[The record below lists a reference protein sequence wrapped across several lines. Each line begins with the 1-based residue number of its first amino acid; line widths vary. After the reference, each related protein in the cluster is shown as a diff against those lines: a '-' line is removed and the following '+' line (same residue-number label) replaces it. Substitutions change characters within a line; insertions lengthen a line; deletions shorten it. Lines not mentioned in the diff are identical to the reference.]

1 MSLLE
6 DALALVAS
14 GFPVFPALQS
24 KKPATP
30 HGFKDASLDPDTV
43 RALFSNGAPF
53 LAVPTGE
60 VSGFDVL
67 DIDPAKGGM
76 DWEHIA
82 RLPNTRIHKTLRGGF
97 HYLFIHAPGV
107 RNSASALADGIDIRG
122 EGGYIIHPPS
132 PGYEVIDQSEI
143 AHWPNWLL
151 ALVLARD
158 PPEPRKTNGHAPA
171 PISSKRLD
179 AFTQA
184 LQRRV
189 AASPPGGKHYQLRN
203 AALSLGGIMDQAG
216 ITEADALKRLLDALP
231 AGVEDWNNAERTAR
245 WGLARGREK
254 PIELDDRPYQGNGA
268 KPFGI
273 GHASNAQSAS
283 EADSTSEKG
292 HASQE
297 TPSTDLP
304 LVYFPDI
311 QPNLDAADF
320 VEGLLIEGAM
330 SVIYGE
336 SNSGKTFFATDL
348 AFHIATGREWCGRA
362 VERSAVIYCALE
374 GRHGIFNRIAALRAH
389 HGIQEADL
397 AVIPSSINLLDPSAD
412 VDRLIRAIKA
422 AAAHLNRPVRWV
434 VVDTLS
440 RALAG
445 GNENAPDDMGALV
458 INTDRIRQET
468 GAHVCF
474 VHHSGKDTA
483 KGARGHSLLRAATD
497 TEIEV
502 TDDEGNRN
510 ARVTKQRELECT
522 GDFQFQLQVVE
533 LGANRRDKQVS
544 SCVVVHGEPG
554 ADQPKRKPRFV
565 GHTKRAFEI
574 LTNLLAKEGK
584 SGYAGAPPDALSVP
598 DEWWRERFYAD
609 AMPGDSQDTKKRAF
623 RRAADTLMDC
633 KSVAMAEGRVWMP
646 YGGNE

>member
-1 MSLLE
+1 MSLLD
-6 DALALVAS
+6 DALTLAS
-14 GFPVFPALQS
+14 SGYPVFPCLPT
-24 KKPATP
+24 KRPATA
-30 HGFKDASLDPDTV
+30 HGFKDATRDAATITV
-43 RALFSNGAPF
+43 LFAETAGTL

-60 VSGFDVL
+60 ASGFDVL
-67 DIDPAKGGM
+67 DIDPRHGGL

-82 RLPNTRIHKTLRGGF
+82 RLPNTHTTRTLNGGF
-97 HYLFIHAPGV
+97 HYRFLHAPGV
-107 RNSASALADGIDIRG
+107 RNSASLIAEGIDIRG
-122 EGGYIIHPPS
+122 DGGYVIAAPS
-132 PGYEVIDQSEI
+132 PGYEVVDHTE
-143 AHWPNWLL
+143 AVHWPNWLL

-158 PPEPRKTNGHAPA
+158 PPERPKTNGHAPA
-171 PISSKRLD
+171 PISSARLNG
-179 AFTQA
+179 FVSSLQA
-184 LQRRV
+184 RV
-189 AASPPGGKHYQLRN
+189 RAAPEGGKHYQLRN

-216 ITEADALKRLLDALP
+216 ITEADALQRLLSALP
-231 AGVEDWNNAERTAR
+231 EGVADWANAEKTAR
-245 WGLARGREK
+245 WGLSRGRER
-254 PIELDDRPYQGNGA
+254 PIELEDRPLNGKPA
-268 KPFGI
+268 PFGVQAPNPSSQPI
-273 GHASNAQSAS
+273 NPSSDTSDAAETSAS
-283 EADSTSEKG
+283 D
-292 HASQE
+292 
-297 TPSTDLP
+297 DLP

-389 HGIQEADL
+389 HGPTEADL
-397 AVIPSSINLLDPSAD
+397 AVIPSSINLLDPDAD
-412 VDRLIRAIKA
+412 VGRLIRAIKA
-422 AAAHLNRPVRWV
+422 AAAYLKLPVRWV

-510 ARVTKQRELECT
+510 ARVSKQRELECT
-522 GDFQFQLQVVE
+522 GNFQFQLQVVE
-533 LGANRRDKQVS
+533 LGANRRGKQVS
-544 SCVVVHGEPG
+544 SCVVVHGEPSD
-554 ADQPKRKPRFV
+554 DQPKRKPRFV

-584 SGYAGAPPDALSVP
+584 SGYDGAPPEALSVP
-598 DEWWRERFYAD
+598 DEWWRERFYQD

-623 RRAADTLMDC
+623 RRAADTLIDC
-633 KSVAMAEGRVWMP
+633 NSVAMANGRVWMP
-646 YGGNE
+646 YGERE